1 MVAIRR
7 APAPPH
13 FSPQDSD
20 SSSTATSPSRT
31 KASHHDL
38 HIPERSSR
46 LTNGK
51 SGEQPHDGL
60 REDDSHD
67 TGASRAKKSKGG
79 RKSKHGKKKRK
90 DKNSNLSEVL
100 LRYLLLFFTIYS
112 LSACP
117 HDAELKSPI
126 CRGLSEYRRLILE
139 PYILPTV
146 NKALSHPSILPYV
159 DRAMPYANQ
168 AIRIASPVVLRT
180 QHEWNHR
187 IVPQWNKVIVPQYHK
202 YLTPQLERVSAA
214 TEPYLFSLNEKY
226 ESSLG
231 PNVRTVI
238 NTMDKCQ
245 RAARPYI
252 LIATDRTYSAYQAA
266 RPYMHP
272 VWQRIM
278 HILKQL
284 LVFLRS
290 QRRQFVDPHVAR
302 IWERIKELSRGGDEA
317 VTAHPP
323 STPSV
328 SLATSVGAHV
338 VSPVVQGVSAWPD
351 EARQTAS
358 VEPVGPSSV
367 TSLSSKSLLTSTPI
381 SEPSQT
387 SEEAASEAFSSTSSS
402 PVGSIP
408 VKAHTSPVGESISL
422 STTAPSSTPAIPRPL
437 DDDVDL
443 QAFYADIEF
452 SEEEPEPEMQ
462 EEDVADTESP
472 SLDEEQLEE
481 RRLQELAKTAEKR
494 HNITSRHTKWEEKL
508 EKAIKE
514 NKKSLRKALVA
525 LRKAA
530 VQDLKTNKDVQSAIE
545 QLVENAEKFLKGAE
559 AYLNKLKTE
568 SQTMDEKVTLW
579 TKVCAKIDTKFA
591 EHLRHTEDVVNGWHT
606 EHLEKEVQEVKRVAE
621 QVREV
626 ADDAQADVGHEY
638 IWLADVTY
646 HDWQRYHALV
656 GRSNNFTELANSI
669 QNGSHP
675 SPPIDPIPSVM
686 HDLQLEL
693 QDVIAGFETR
703 FRRIKRNGFRT
714 FDSLSGD
721 TMDEEENEHV
731 SESHQPPEVS
741 ILPIPEDE
749 SNPILGN
756 ELPVVGRGKAEVEE
770 AFARAEAVMEGEHP
784 QDSTD
789 DETNGV
795 GPGLV
800 TPTAVPPSV
809 SPLHE
814 EL

>member
-1 MVAIRR
+1 
-7 APAPPH
+7 
-13 FSPQDSD
+13 
-20 SSSTATSPSRT
+20 
-31 KASHHDL
+31 
-38 HIPERSSR
+38 
-46 LTNGK
+46 
-51 SGEQPHDGL
+51 
-60 REDDSHD
+60 
-67 TGASRAKKSKGG
+67 
-79 RKSKHGKKKRK
+79 
-90 DKNSNLSEVL
+90 
-100 LRYLLLFFTIYS
+100 LLFFTIYS

-139 PYILPTV
+139 PYILPAV

-159 DRAMPYANQ
+159 DRATPYANQ
-168 AIRIASPVVLRT
+168 AIRITSPVVLRT
-180 QHEWNHR
+180 QHEWNRR

-202 YLTPQLERVSAA
+202 YLTPQLERVSVV
-214 TEPYLFSLNEKY
+214 TEPYLSTLQEKY

-231 PNVRTVI
+231 PHVRIVI
-238 NTMDKCQ
+238 NTMNKCQ

-252 LIATDRTYSAYQAA
+252 FVAADRTYSSYQAA
-266 RPYMHP
+266 RPYMRP

-278 HILKQL
+278 NILKQL
-284 LVFLRS
+284 LVFLRV

-302 IWERIKELSRGGDEA
+302 IWERIKELSRGGDET
-317 VTAHPP
+317 VTAHSP
-323 STPSV
+323 STPSI
-328 SLATSVGAHV
+328 SLATSVGVPV
-338 VSPVVQGVSAWPD
+338 VSPVVQGVSARPD

-367 TSLSSKSLLTSTPI
+367 ASLSSESLPISTPI
-381 SEPSQT
+381 SEPPQT
-387 SEEAASEAFSSTSSS
+387 SEEAASEAFSSSSSS
-402 PVGSIP
+402 PVEPIP
-408 VKAHTSPVGESISL
+408 VKTHMDGESISL
-422 STTAPSSTPAIPRPL
+422 STTAPSSTPTIPRPL

-443 QAFYADIEF
+443 EAFYADIEF
-452 SEEEPEPEMQ
+452 SEEEPEPEIQ
-462 EEDVADTESP
+462 EENITDTESP
-472 SLDEEQLEE
+472 SLNEEQLEE

-494 HNITSRHTKWEEKL
+494 RDIMSRHAKWEEKL

-530 VQDLKTNKDVQSAIE
+530 VQDLKTNKDVHSAIE

-559 AYLNKLKTE
+559 AYLNKLKSE
-568 SQTMDEKVTLW
+568 SQTTYEKVTLW
-579 TKVCAKIDTKFA
+579 EKVLAKIDTKFA
-591 EHLRHTEDVVNGWHT
+591 EHLRHTEDVVNTWHFK
-606 EHLEKEVQEVKRVAE
+606 HLEKEMQEVRFTGSRTHININSISDIQQVRRVSE

-626 ADDAQADVGHEY
+626 ADGAQSDVGYDY

-656 GRSNNFTELANSI
+656 GSECFCNCFFFRLCYLLNCLVLKGSNNFTELANSI

-675 SPPIDPIPSVM
+675 SPPVDPIINAM
-686 HDLQLEL
+686 HDLEVEL

-703 FRRIKRNGFRT
+703 FRRIKRSGFRT

-721 TMDEEENEHV
+721 TMDEEENEQV
-731 SESHQPPEVS
+731 FELHQPPEVS

-749 SNPILGN
+749 SNPATPIL
-756 ELPVVGRGKAEVEE
+756 ESEFPAVGRGKAEVEE
-770 AFARAEAVMEGEHP
+770 AFARAEAVMDGEHP

-789 DETNGV
+789 DETSGV

-800 TPTAVPPSV
+800 TPAAVPPSA
-809 SPLHE
+809 SPLRE

>member
-1 MVAIRR
+1 MQDPSF
-7 APAPPH
+7 APSSSAPPPH

-31 KASHHDL
+31 KASLHDSHL
-38 HIPERSSR
+38 PGRLSR

-51 SGEQPHDGL
+51 SGEEPHDGL

-67 TGASRAKKSKGG
+67 TGASRTKKGKGG

-90 DKNSNLSEVL
+90 DKNSNLTEVL

-139 PYILPTV
+139 PYILPAV
-146 NKALSHPSILPYV
+146 NKALSHPSVLPYI

-202 YLTPQLERVSAA
+202 YLTPQLQRVSAA
-214 TEPYLFSLNEKY
+214 TEPYLSAAQEKY

-231 PNVRTVI
+231 PHVRIVI

-245 RAARPYI
+245 RAARPYV
-252 LIATDRTYSAYQAA
+252 LIAADRTYSAYQAA
-266 RPYMHP
+266 RPYMRP

-278 HILKQL
+278 YILKQL
-284 LVFLRS
+284 LIFLRA

-302 IWERIKELSRGGDEA
+302 IWERIKELSRGGDET

-328 SLATSVGAHV
+328 SVATSVGAPV
-338 VSPVVQGVSAWPD
+338 VSPIIQGVSARPD
-351 EARQTAS
+351 EAQQTAS

-367 TSLSSKSLLTSTPI
+367 ATLSSDSLPISTPI

-387 SEEAASEAFSSTSSS
+387 GEEAAGAFSETSPS
-402 PVGSIP
+402 VT
-408 VKAHTSPVGESISL
+408 AHTSPVGESISL
-422 STTAPSSTPAIPRPL
+422 STTAPSSTPAISRPL
-437 DDDVDL
+437 GDDVDL
-443 QAFYADIEF
+443 NAFYADIEF
-452 SEEEPEPEMQ
+452 SEDEPEPEVQ
-462 EEDVADTESP
+462 EEDVADTEIP
-472 SLDEEQLEE
+472 PLTEEQLEE

-494 HNITSRHTKWEEKL
+494 RNIMSRHSKWEEKL
-508 EKAIKE
+508 EITIKA

-530 VQDLKTNKDVQSAIE
+530 VQDLKTNKDVHSAIE

-559 AYLNKLKTE
+559 AYLNKLKAE
-568 SQTMDEKVTLW
+568 SQTTDEKVILW
-579 TKVCAKIDTKFA
+579 TKVLAKIDTKFA
-591 EHLRHTEDVVNGWHT
+591 EHLRRTEDVVNGWYT
-606 EHLEKEVQEVKRVAE
+606 KHLEKEMQEVRRAVE
-621 QVREV
+621 QVKEV
-626 ADDAQADVGHEY
+626 ADDGQSDVGYDY

-656 GRSNNFTELANSI
+656 GRSNNFTDLANSI

-675 SPPIDPIPSVM
+675 SPPIDPIPSAM
-686 HDLQLEL
+686 DDLRVEL

-714 FDSLSGD
+714 FDSLPGD
-721 TMDEEENEHV
+721 TVDEEEYEQV
-731 SESHQPPEVS
+731 FESRQPPEVS

-749 SNPILGN
+749 PNTATPILGS
-756 ELPVVGRGKAEVEE
+756 EFPVVGRGKAEVEE
-770 AFARAEAVMEGEHP
+770 AFARAEAVMDGEHP

-789 DETNGV
+789 DENGV

-800 TPTAVPPSV
+800 TPTAVPPSA
-809 SPLHE
+809 SQLHE